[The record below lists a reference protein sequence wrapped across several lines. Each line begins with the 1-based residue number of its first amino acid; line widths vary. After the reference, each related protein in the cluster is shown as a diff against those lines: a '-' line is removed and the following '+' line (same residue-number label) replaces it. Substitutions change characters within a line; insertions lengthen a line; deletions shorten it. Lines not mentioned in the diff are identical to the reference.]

1 MDGNRRT
8 SDEPFADGQS
18 VADALRLDGNAAAG
32 ILSEIF
38 AVDLTAAQAMCAHCG
53 ATRAVGALLVYA
65 HGMGTVVRCPS
76 CDAVVLRVGKTQTQI
91 WLDATGARH
100 LVIRAAEQTES
111 ATSEAIAHEGRPV

>member
-1 MDGNRRT
+1 MDGNMKA
-8 SDEPFADGQS
+8 SDERFPDGDS

-38 AVDLTAAQAMCAHCG
+38 AADLTAAQAMCANCG
-53 ATRAVGALLVYA
+53 ASRAVGALLVYA

-76 CDAVVLRVGKTQTQI
+76 CNAVVLRIGRTPTQI

-100 LVIRAAEQTES
+100 LVIRAAELTVS
-111 ATSEAIAHEGRPV
+111 ATSEPIAHKRRPV